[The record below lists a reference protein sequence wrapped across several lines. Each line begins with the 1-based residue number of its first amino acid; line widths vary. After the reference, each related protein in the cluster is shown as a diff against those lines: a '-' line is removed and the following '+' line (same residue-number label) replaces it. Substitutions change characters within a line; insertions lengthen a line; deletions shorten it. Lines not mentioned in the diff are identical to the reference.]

1 MPIGKLLLLT
11 DGEAHTA
18 RAEDYALTLAAA
30 LSAELVALYVV
41 DPFLQRFTHE
51 IYAVNRDACRAHL
64 NQALAAEGET
74 GLAQFSGKAAS
85 AGVAIQTRIRYGPP
99 EQVVTDEV
107 ATRGYDLVILGAKHL
122 EGWRQRFESFNL
134 PARILRSVECSL
146 LVVK

>member
-1 MPIGKLLLLT
+1 MPLGKLLLLT
-11 DGEAHTA
+11 DGEPHTA
-18 RAEDYALTLAAA
+18 QAEDYALTLAAA
-30 LSAELVALYVV
+30 LSAELAALYVV

-64 NQALAAEGET
+64 NQALAAEGVA
-74 GLAQFSGKAAS
+74 GLAQFSSKAAS

-107 ATRGYDLVILGAKHL
+107 ASCGFDLVILGAKPL

-134 PARILRSVECSL
+134 PARIFRHVACSL